1 MTESADLR
9 LVWSFES
16 GHAHPLQNFGATLT
30 RTYEDGPSL
39 DRHGSRLFS
48 QANERK
54 SLAQDPEHRPVNFRG
69 GGEKHRAVAN
79 RSPRKKPAPAEMIA
93 LVRPAVRARPESNAS
108 FETKHRLPAT
118 FPVLVS

>member
-1 MTESADLR
+1 MAESADLP
-9 LVWSFES
+9 LVWLFES

-39 DRHGSRLFS
+39 DRRGSRLFS
-48 QANERK
+48 QANKQK
-54 SLAQDPEHRPVNFRG
+54 SLAQDPEHRPANIPG
-69 GGEKHRAVAN
+69 GGEKHIAVAN
-79 RSPRKKPAPAEMIA
+79 RSRRKKPAPAEMIA
-93 LVRPAVRARPESNAS
+93 LVRLAARARPESNAS